1 MNDELDDRQQPYRP
15 ALRTQNRYSAFEN
28 SRQQTQ
34 ETPKQLPQATDRK
47 DLFTVTIIASTNN
60 GGTMK
65 NHAVPEQQFII
76 DLIFKPIEPGLKLH
90 PDEVQLLLAH
100 LGEILKE
107 LEDEM
112 APSSPE

>member
-1 MNDELDDRQQPYRP
+1 
-15 ALRTQNRYSAFEN
+15 
-28 SRQQTQ
+28 
-34 ETPKQLPQATDRK
+34 
-47 DLFTVTIIASTNN
+47 
-60 GGTMK
+60 MK